1 MMMMVMMVMMMHD
14 DVNDVKNNLKVLDKD
29 LTRHGISGEGQ
40 EAIGFCGRIP
50 SGDHGR

>member
-1 MMMMVMMVMMMHD
+1 MMMMVMMMMHD
-14 DVNDVKNNLKVLDKD
+14 DVKNNLKVLDKD
-29 LTRHGISGEGQ
+29 LTRHGIRGEGQ